1 MTFTRRQ
8 WPRFSPPLR
17 CSPRLHLPRP
27 PCSLPR
33 RNAKK
38 ANADVREV
46 SQRLASIDL
55 PLGVEPAFRFI
66 A

>member
-1 MTFTRRQ
+1 MTLTRRQ
-8 WPRFSPPLR
+8 WAALVSASPLLAQVAPPTPAPL
-17 CSPRLHLPRP
+17 SPAQKRE
-27 PCSLPR
+27 
-33 RNAKK
+33 K

-55 PLGVEPAFRFI
+55 PLGVEPAFRFT